1 MTFNSE
7 FSWVDS
13 TYWWQCCKCG
23 SVHSMTVKARPGQS
37 VFQPTLPAGW
47 AKINGDLYCT
57 AHVVLV
63 DGKAPQ

>member
-1 MTFNSE
+1 MEIDRLEQLLSRFVPSSDISRLNA
-7 FSWVDS
+7 
-13 TYWWQCCKCG
+13 
-23 SVHSMTVKARPGQS
+23 ARPGES